1 MSEHQKAFGKNVR
14 RLRLLRSMTQ
24 EKLAD
29 RSNLSLQHI
38 GAIERGTGNPTLLSM
53 ERIALALRV
62 SIEELFAFEEFKRS
76 PAEIR
81 EDLLRQLSCI
91 PDAEVVRLYACNKL
105 LASEF

>member
-1 MSEHQKAFGKNVR
+1 MSEYQKAFGKSVR
-14 RLRLLRSMTQ
+14 RLRLLRGMTQ

-29 RSNLSLQHI
+29 RANLSLQHV

-53 ERIALALRV
+53 ERISVALHV
-62 SIEELFAFEEFKRS
+62 SIDELFAFEEFMRS

-81 EDLLRQLSCI
+81 EDLQRQLSRI

-105 LASEF
+105 LLSEF

>member
-1 MSEHQKAFGKNVR
+1 MSEYQKAFGKNVR
-14 RLRLLRSMTQ
+14 RLRLLRGMTQ

-29 RSNLSLQHI
+29 RANLSLQHI

-53 ERIALALRV
+53 ERISTALCV
-62 SIEELFAFEEFKRS
+62 SIEELFEFEEFMRS

-105 LASEF
+105 LSSEF

>member
-1 MSEHQKAFGKNVR
+1 MSEYQKAFGKNVR
-14 RLRLLRSMTQ
+14 RLRLLRGMTQ

-29 RSNLSLQHI
+29 RANLSLQHV

-53 ERIALALRV
+53 ERISVALRV
-62 SIEELFAFEEFKRS
+62 SIEELFAFEEFMRS

-81 EDLLRQLSCI
+81 EDLLRQLSRI

-105 LASEF
+105 LLSEF